1 MNLVISPIFAML
13 NVSLLQANVD
23 LSLLEAIILGLVE
36 GLSEYLPISST
47 GHLLV
52 TTELLGI
59 SDGSQEVEDAL
70 DAYAICIQAGA
81 ILAVLVVYRERIQ
94 QMVEGLLGRSE
105 EGRRILFAVILAFI
119 PTALIALATQDF
131 IRENLFGTPAIATAW
146 LIGGIAILLLSRSGF
161 MDRDGLELPDITVRH
176 ALAIGA
182 LQAIAIWPGVS
193 RSLVTILAGIL
204 VGLSLRAAV
213 EFAFLLG
220 LITLSAATA
229 YEGLDQGPAMI
240 DLFGWFTPLV
250 GLVVA
255 FISAVMAVRW
265 MVSWLNEKGFDVFGY
280 YRIVIGLVTF
290 AFLGA
295 GWL

>member
-1 MNLVISPIFAML
+1 MIPTILAT
-13 NVSLLQANVD
+13 VD

-59 SDGSQEVEDAL
+59 SDGSAEVDTAL

-94 QMVEGLLGRSE
+94 QMIEGLLGRSE
-105 EGRRILFAVILAFI
+105 EGRRVLIAVVMAFV
-119 PTALIALATQDF
+119 PTAIIALSIKDF
-131 IRENLFGTPAIATAW
+131 VRERLFGTLPIAIAW
-146 LIGGIAILLLSRSGF
+146 LVGGIGILLLSRAGF
-161 MDRDGLELPDITVRH
+161 LDRDGIDLGDITIRH
-176 ALAIGA
+176 ALIIGV
-182 LQAIAIWPGVS
+182 LQTIAMWPGVS
-193 RSLVTILAGIL
+193 RSLVTILAGVL

-213 EFAFLLG
+213 EFSFLLG
-220 LITLSAATA
+220 LITLGAATA
-229 YEGLDQGPAMI
+229 YEGLDKGPEMI
-240 DLFGWFTPLV
+240 DLFGWFTPLA

-255 FISAVMAVRW
+255 FVSAVLAVKW
-265 MVSWLNEKGFDVFGY
+265 MVSWLNERGFDVFGW
-280 YRIVIGLVTF
+280 YRIGIGTL
-290 AFLGA
+290 ALGAIGA

>member
-1 MNLVISPIFAML
+1 VISTVFAT
-13 NVSLLQANVD
+13 VD

-52 TTELLGI
+52 TTEVLGI
-59 SDGSQEVEDAL
+59 SDGSEEVDAAL

-94 QMVEGLLGRSE
+94 QMIEGLLGRSD
-105 EGRRILFAVILAFI
+105 EGKRVLAAVVMAFI
-119 PTALIALATQDF
+119 PTALIALAIQDF
-131 IRENLFGTPAIATAW
+131 VRERLFGPLPIAIAW
-146 LIGGIAILLLSRSGF
+146 LVGGVGILALSRAGF
-161 MDRDGLELPDITVRH
+161 LDRNGIELGDITIRH
-176 ALAIGA
+176 ALIIGV

-193 RSLVTILAGIL
+193 RSLVTILAGVLI
-204 VGLSLRAAV
+204 GLTLRAAV
-213 EFAFLLG
+213 EFSFLLG
-220 LITLSAATA
+220 LITLGAATV
-229 YEGLDQGPAMI
+229 YEGLDQGPEMI

-255 FISAVMAVRW
+255 FVSAVLAVKW
-265 MVSWLNEKGFDVFGY
+265 MVTWLNERGFDVFGW
-280 YRIVIGLVTF
+280 YRIAIGTIALG
-290 AFLGA
+290 AIGA

>member
-1 MNLVISPIFAML
+1 MVISTILAT
-13 NVSLLQANVD
+13 VD

-52 TTELLGI
+52 ATELLGI

-70 DAYAICIQAGA
+70 EAYAICIQAGA

-94 QMVEGLLGRSE
+94 QMLEGLLGRSE

-131 IRENLFGTPAIATAW
+131 VRDKLFGTAAIASAW
-146 LIGGIAILLLSRSGF
+146 LVGGLVILYLSRTGF
-161 MDRDGLELPDITVRH
+161 MDRAGLELPDITVRH
-176 ALAIGA
+176 SLIIGA

-193 RSLVTILAGIL
+193 RSLVTILAGVL

-220 LITLSAATA
+220 LLTLSAATA
-229 YEGLDQGPAMI
+229 YEGLNQGPEMI
-240 DLFGWFTPLV
+240 ELFGWFTPLV

-255 FISAVMAVRW
+255 FISAVLAVRW
-265 MVSWLNEKGFDVFGY
+265 MVSWLNEKGFDVFGW
-280 YRIVIGLVTF
+280 YRIVIGLGTF
-290 AFLGA
+290 LALGA
-295 GWL
+295 NWL

>member
-1 MNLVISPIFAML
+1 MIPTILAT
-13 NVSLLQANVD
+13 VD

-59 SDGSQEVEDAL
+59 SDGSAEVDTAL

-94 QMVEGLLGRSE
+94 QMIEGLLGRSE
-105 EGRRILFAVILAFI
+105 EGRRVLIAVVMAFV
-119 PTALIALATQDF
+119 PTAIIALSIQDF
-131 IRENLFGTPAIATAW
+131 VRERLFGTLPIAIAW
-146 LIGGIAILLLSRSGF
+146 LVGGIGILLLSRAGF
-161 MDRDGLELPDITVRH
+161 LDRDGIDLGDITIRH
-176 ALAIGA
+176 ALIIGV
-182 LQAIAIWPGVS
+182 LQTIAMWPGVS
-193 RSLVTILAGIL
+193 RSLVTILAGVL

-213 EFAFLLG
+213 EFSFLLG
-220 LITLSAATA
+220 LITLGAATA
-229 YEGLDQGPAMI
+229 YEGLDKGPEMI
-240 DLFGWFTPLV
+240 DLFGWFTPLA

-255 FISAVMAVRW
+255 FVSAVLAVKW
-265 MVSWLNEKGFDVFGY
+265 MVSWLNERGFDVFGW
-280 YRIVIGLVTF
+280 YRIGIGTL
-290 AFLGA
+290 ALGAIGA

>member
-1 MNLVISPIFAML
+1 MISTILAT
-13 NVSLLQANVD
+13 VD

-52 TTELLGI
+52 ATELLGI
-59 SDGSQEVEDAL
+59 SDGSQEVDDAL

-105 EGRRILFAVILAFI
+105 EGKRILIAVILAFI
-119 PTALIALATQDF
+119 PTALIALAAQDF
-131 IRENLFGTPAIATAW
+131 VRDKLFSTEAIAAAW
-146 LIGGIAILLLSRSGF
+146 LAGGVAILLLSRFGF
-161 MDRDGLELPDITVRH
+161 MNRDGLELPDITVRH
-176 ALAIGA
+176 AVIIGA

-193 RSLVTILAGIL
+193 RSLVTILAGVF

-220 LITLSAATA
+220 LLTLSAATV
-229 YEGLDQGPAMI
+229 YEGLNQGPEMI

-255 FISAVMAVRW
+255 FFSAVLAVRW
-265 MVSWLNEKGFDVFGY
+265 MVSWLNERGFDVFGW
-280 YRIVIGLVTF
+280 YRIVIGIATF
-290 AFLGA
+290 GALGA

>member
-1 MNLVISPIFAML
+1 VISTILA
-13 NVSLLQANVD
+13 AVD

-52 TTELLGI
+52 ATELLGI
-59 SDGSQEVEDAL
+59 SDGTQEVEDAL
-70 DAYAICIQAGA
+70 EAYAICIQAGA

-105 EGRRILFAVILAFI
+105 EGRRVLIAVVLAFI
-119 PTALIALATQDF
+119 PTALIALAAQDF
-131 IRENLFGTPAIATAW
+131 VRDRLFSTTAIAAAW
-146 LIGGIAILLLSRSGF
+146 LVGGIVILLLSRSGF
-161 MDRDGLELPDITVRH
+161 MDRGGLELPDITVRH
-176 ALAIGA
+176 ALIIGA

-193 RSLVTILAGIL
+193 RSLVTILAGIF

-229 YEGLDQGPAMI
+229 YEGLNQGPEMI
-240 DLFGWFTPLV
+240 ELFGWFTPLV
-250 GLVVA
+250 GLIVA
-255 FISAVMAVRW
+255 FISAVIAVRW
-265 MVSWLNEKGFDVFGY
+265 MVSWLNERGFDVFGW
-280 YRIVIGLVTF
+280 YRIAIGIATF
-290 AFLGA
+290 GALGA